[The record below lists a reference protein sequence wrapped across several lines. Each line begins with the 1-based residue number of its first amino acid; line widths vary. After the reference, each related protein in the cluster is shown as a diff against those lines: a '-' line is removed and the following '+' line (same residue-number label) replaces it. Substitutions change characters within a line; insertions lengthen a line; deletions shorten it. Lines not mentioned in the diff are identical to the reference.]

1 MDTASMPKAAPQKHD
16 SVSALA
22 LEKIR
27 PERNLEKW
35 SIWQPANSRAATQE
49 RVLTREITLP
59 NGDRVTAQV
68 EIVSTTKGALT
79 TEDQR
84 TYYGLV
90 KYWEQNGRTSTTYFS
105 LKQLS
110 KLLNKKWGTRTVET
124 LTESLARLYVSS
136 FFWKNAYHDNSTGKT
151 HESIEGFRIL
161 DNLKIVRTKTDG
173 HITKAQGYFKFN
185 EFILNNL
192 QSNHTKPVLF
202 EVVLGFKSE
211 IAQIIYTH
219 VDLILNDKPIYE
231 RRSKELFEDL
241 SISGK
246 EYVYPS
252 ARKRVLDKALKELA
266 GKQISSGGIIAAA
279 TVEKTK
285 DGKDYKVVFRKG
297 SAPKVQDNVDATP
310 TQSEGGSEQKGQSY
324 APQPT
329 DAEQKGEE
337 LLRYFHKVFFGLE
350 ATATRS
356 RHRDLATALI
366 AQHGWEVAA
375 YIVDFSHTA
384 AQETNFKIATFGG
397 ITQYVDRA
405 VADYHDRKREQERRQ
420 QGEAEA
426 AELRRRERTA
436 AAARQRAQERYD
448 QLPEA
453 ERQALTD
460 TYTAKL
466 CAEIPMWAEAKEKG
480 GYSLLT
486 AAVRS
491 AILEDF
497 AAAERGEG
505 REAPATPHE

>member
-1 MDTASMPKAAPQKHD
+1 MPKPAPQKQD
-16 SVSALA
+16 TATALA

-35 SIWQPANSRAATQE
+35 SIWQPANSRTVIKE

-68 EIVSTTKGALT
+68 EVVSTTKGTLT

-90 KYWEQNGRTSTTYFS
+90 KYWEDNGRTTTTYFS
-105 LKQLS
+105 LKRLS
-110 KLLNKKWGTRTVET
+110 RLLNKKWGTRTVET
-124 LTESLARLYVSS
+124 LTESLARLYVTS
-136 FFWKNAYHDNSTGKT
+136 FFWKNAYHDNGTGKT

-173 HITKAQGYFKFN
+173 HITKEGGYFKFN

-231 RRSKELFEDL
+231 RRSKELFSDL

-252 ARKRVLDKALKELA
+252 ARKRILEKALKELVDKPLSR
-266 GKQISSGGIIAAA
+266 GSIIASA

-285 DGKDYKVVFRKG
+285 DGKDYKVVFRK
-297 SAPKVQDNVDATP
+297 SAPHAQASTVEPPAQREDDERTDPRPTP
-310 TQSEGGSEQKGQSY
+310 QL
-324 APQPT
+324 T

-337 LLRYFHKVFFGLE
+337 LLRYFHKVFFGID
-350 ATATRS
+350 ATAIRTK
-356 RHRDLATALI
+356 HRDLAAALI
-366 AQHGWEVAA
+366 ARHGWDVAA
-375 YIVDFSHTA
+375 HIVDFSHKA

-397 ITQYVDRA
+397 IVQYVDRA
-405 VADYHDRKREQERRQ
+405 VADHERQQKEREREQRARADEASRSRQER
-420 QGEAEA
+420 
-426 AELRRRERTA
+426 
-436 AAARQRAQERYD
+436 ARQEADARARARLD
-448 QLPEA
+448 QLPEE
-453 ERQALTD
+453 ERQALTA

-466 CAEIPMWAEAKEKG
+466 RADSPIWQNAEATNV
-480 GYSLLT
+480 SLLNM
-486 AAVRS
+486 AVRS
-491 AILEDF
+491 AIIEDF
-497 AAAERGEG
+497 IQEELAGEG
-505 REAPATPHE
+505 GEAPPGVLSA